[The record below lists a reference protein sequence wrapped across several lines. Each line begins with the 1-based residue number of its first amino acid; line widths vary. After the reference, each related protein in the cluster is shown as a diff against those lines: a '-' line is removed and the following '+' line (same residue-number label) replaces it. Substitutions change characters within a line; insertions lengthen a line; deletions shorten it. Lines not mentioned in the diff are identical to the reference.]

1 MELFFIIALTHFVA
15 LLSPGPDF
23 FLIMTTLLRKGKKS
37 AHWVCIGIVLG
48 NALILMAL
56 LSSLFLLGKIN
67 VAIFKYIQLGGA
79 IYLIY
84 LAYLCF
90 IYAKTPIIFDIKPVQ
105 SIHQL
110 HWVFT
115 NIRLGL
121 QSSLL
126 NPKNIMFYSSLILL
140 IDQDFNVLQK
150 VLLSTWMVSVVLIWN
165 LLILKLISHKKW
177 INWLKAK
184 SQWLYYISSAC
195 FLFFSMVLVFA

>member
-1 MELFFIIALTHFVA
+1 MELFFVIALTHFMA

-23 FLIMTTLLRKGKKS
+23 FLIITTLLRKGKKS

-48 NALILMAL
+48 NTLILMAIFG
-56 LSSLFLLGKIN
+56 SLFLLGKIN
-67 VAIFKYIQLGGA
+67 VAILKYIQLGGA

-90 IYAKTPIIFDIKPVQ
+90 LYAKTPIEFDSKPVQ
-105 SIHQL
+105 TIHQS
-110 HWVFT
+110 HRIST

-126 NPKNIMFYSSLILL
+126 NPKNIMFYGSLILL
-140 IDQDFNVLQK
+140 IDQDFNAVQK
-150 VLLSTWMVSVVLIWN
+150 VLLSTWMIGVVLIWN

-195 FLFFSMVLVFA
+195 FLFFSMVLVLA